1 MRFRNS
7 GITLVCNKVTSQ
19 KALIGAA
26 FHATT
31 DRISGTP
38 ITRVPW
44 TGFSTA
50 NVSARSICSKVTN
63 SARRALSRVRK
74 FGLAGIPVD
83 RAFEPPAAQIFVI
96 QTRDARN
103 RP

>member
-31 DRISGTP
+31 ERISGTP
-38 ITRVPW
+38 ITRFPAG
-44 TGFSTA
+44 GFFTA
-50 NVSARSICSKVTN
+50 NVSARA
-63 SARRALSRVRK
+63 SAPKSPTLLVVPYPGSRK
-74 FGLAGIPVD
+74 IGLAGIPAD
-83 RAFEPPAAQIFVI
+83 RSFEPPAGRIFV
-96 QTRDARN
+96 
-103 RP
+103 

>member
-26 FHATT
+26 FHTMAE
-31 DRISGTP
+31 RISGTP
-38 ITRVPW
+38 ITRFPW

-63 SARRALSRVRK
+63 SARRALSRVLEIWI
-74 FGLAGIPVD
+74 GGD
-83 RAFEPPAAQIFVI
+83 SS
-96 QTRDARN
+96 
-103 RP
+103 